1 MCVGQVSTFAPAHGL
16 RFTQLLQPVVA
27 RPTVAVDRRESVIS
41 PKMMWGFLPP
51 QKESKDPEI
60 NIVEL
65 TSQEEFESMLF
76 TSRMTD
82 QLLVVDW
89 YASWCKVCV
98 FLEPRFRKMAKEYAD
113 KVIFVKLDAI
123 VLEYNDGVTLSSLP
137 VCNQKLHDINLI
149 YIQASLGQVL

>member
-1 MCVGQVSTFAPAHGL
+1 MCVGQVSTFVPAHGL
-16 RFTQLLQPVVA
+16 RFSQLLQPVVA
-27 RPTVAVDRRESVIS
+27 RPTVDVHRRESVIS

-51 QKESKDPEI
+51 QKESKEPEI

-123 VLEYNDGVTLSSLP
+123 VLEYNDGATLSSGVP
-137 VCNQKLHDINLI
+137 SCM
-149 YIQASLGQVL
+149 YRQV